1 MQFIIHNNNNYNDN
15 DNNNNNN
22 DNNNDDNSNNIIL
35 ILITMIKP
43 IDINSLS
50 NRDENSDS
58 FSPLKCLNLSL
69 KYQRRK

>member
-15 DNNNNNN
+15 DNNNND
-22 DNNNDDNSNNIIL
+22 DNNDNSNNIIL

-58 FSPLKCLNLSL
+58 FSPLKCLNHCL